1 MQATVPTPTTASP
14 LQPSQARRSNAH
26 RVAAI
31 INRTLLYLLAISLSL
46 LFLFP
51 FFWTV
56 TTSLKQPIELIKFP
70 PTILPETP
78 QWVNYTQIWGL
89 GAGINFGQ
97 FFLNSAIITGTAL
110 IGQIISAFLVGYGF
124 ARFRFPGREFLFAVC
139 LSTLILPP
147 HVTIIPLFVLF
158 RSLRWIDTFLPL
170 IVPSFFG
177 GGAFTIFLV
186 RQFIMTLPIEID
198 EAALMDGASRLGIL
212 FRIIL
217 PNSGPVMA
225 TVAIFG
231 FIGHWNQFLEP
242 LIFLNSARKY
252 TVPLGLWFLRAQEGQ
267 AGLPKDNLLMAGA
280 VLATLP
286 IIIVFFVAQKYF
298 VRGIAMTGLK
308 G

>member
-1 MQATVPTPTTASP
+1 MQGTVTPGAASHLQSPTKSR
-14 LQPSQARRSNAH
+14 LNVY
-26 RVAAI
+26 RVAAGF
-31 INRTLLYLLAISLSL
+31 NRVLLYVLAISLSV
-46 LFLFP
+46 LFMFP

-56 TTSLKQPIELIKFP
+56 TTSLKKPVELIKFP
-70 PTILPETP
+70 PTILPEVP
-78 QWVNYTQIWGL
+78 QWVNYTQIWGV
-89 GAGINFGQ
+89 GSGINFGL
-97 FFLNSAIITGTAL
+97 FFLNSAIVTGLAL

-124 ARFRFPGREFLFAVC
+124 ARFRFPGRNVLFAVC

-217 PNSGPVMA
+217 PNSGPVLA

-231 FIGHWNQFLEP
+231 FISHWNQFLEP

-252 TVPLGLWFLRAQEGQ
+252 TVPLGLWFLRTTEGQ

-298 VRGIAMTGLK
+298 VRGIAMSGLK